1 MVIKRGAKFFAIIF
15 VLLIVFTF
23 ILSLSFFVSA
33 VNDLMSLQGNVKQ
46 NGLNLA
52 SGNLTVVI
60 FDAYSAGNIIYN
72 STGEF
77 NNSIN
82 DGKYDVLLGNSTN
95 ELSLEYGKFYFI
107 EMYVNNEKFSFN
119 GSTRQ
124 IFQSSVGNISISEL
138 ISNENIVFRNNSV
151 TFTNGQNVS
160 TGVGG
165 WFKGLFNWIIGS
177 SSANYLSF
185 NGSTLDLTTNVTQ
198 WLYNQTYSGSTYNA
212 TYALWAYNQTIPALI
227 ISNVSLDILI
237 NSSISINGNGTYIKL
252 GAINSTK
259 ISYKN
264 VTDIPTC
271 SGNSMLFF
279 DGASLSCKAVSTF
292 NETYSIWAYNQTYS
306 GSTYNATYA
315 LWAYNQTQPFTDW
328 LSTFLYNYNQTT
340 PAITDINSRY
350 WNRTQTYNNTQID
363 AFGYVSSTVGNATYR
378 LRSDTINQNNVSDFF
393 NNVVTSAI
401 GNNTYAGIVWNYNQT
416 IASNIFNQQLNTTSN
431 ATFYNITVSN
441 EITINGVKVSTWLF
455 NQSNI
460 QYNFNQSA
468 IQYNFNQPAI
478 AYNFNQSNIL
488 YNYNQSIQNLNFS
501 FGQNLTAYSCSGTDK
516 VTGIGG
522 NGTMI
527 CGTDSTADTNSI
539 SNLSLSSIP
548 NTTFSTIGNNT
559 YIKLG
564 NAITN
569 DSNANLTS
577 LNVTGRFNANKTL
590 YVTTAG
596 NVGIGT

>member
-1 MVIKRGAKFFAIIF
+1 
-15 VLLIVFTF
+15 
-23 ILSLSFFVSA
+23 
-33 VNDLMSLQGNVKQ
+33 
-46 NGLNLA
+46 
-52 SGNLTVVI
+52 
-60 FDAYSAGNIIYN
+60 
-72 STGEF
+72 
-77 NNSIN
+77 
-82 DGKYDVLLGNSTN
+82 
-95 ELSLEYGKFYFI
+95 
-107 EMYVNNEKFSFN
+107 
-119 GSTRQ
+119 
-124 IFQSSVGNISISEL
+124 
-138 ISNENIVFRNNSV
+138 
-151 TFTNGQNVS
+151 
-160 TGVGG
+160 
-165 WFKGLFNWIIGS
+165 LFNWIIGS
-177 SSANYLSF
+177 SSTNYLSF

-279 DGASLSCKAVSTF
+279 DGASLSCKSVSTF

-306 GSTYNATYA
+306 GSTYNSTYDLYAYNQTTGAINDINNRYWNRTQTYNSTQIDAFGYVSSTIGNTTYRLKSDTINQNNVSDFFNNLVTSTIGNNTYA
-315 LWAYNQTQPFTDW
+315 GIVWNYNQTQPFTDW

-441 EITINGVKVSTWLF
+441 EIIPGL
-455 NQSNI
+455 
-460 QYNFNQSA
+460 
-468 IQYNFNQPAI
+468 
-478 AYNFNQSNIL
+478 
-488 YNYNQSIQNLNFS
+488 
-501 FGQNLTAYSCSGTDK
+501 TDK
-516 VTGIGG
+516 F
-522 NGTMI
+522 
-527 CGTDSTADTNSI
+527 ASI
-539 SNLSLSSIP
+539 STCVAPTWIELKSTKNNIP
-548 NTTFSTIGNNT
+548 IA
-559 YIKLG
+559 L
-564 NAITN
+564 AIII
-569 DSNANLTS
+569 AFGRLILFHGLTRRA
-577 LNVTGRFNANKTL
+577 LDQCGYF
-590 YVTTAG
+590 
-596 NVGIGT
+596 